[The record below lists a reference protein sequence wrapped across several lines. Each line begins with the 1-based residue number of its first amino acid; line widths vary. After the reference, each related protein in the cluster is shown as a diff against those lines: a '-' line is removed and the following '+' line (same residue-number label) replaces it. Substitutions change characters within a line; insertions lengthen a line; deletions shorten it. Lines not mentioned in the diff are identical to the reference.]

1 MNATGDNYRNSP
13 FINHSLTFEA
23 NAVRRVGVIRP
34 TVEAQM
40 RANWILTLSE
50 LVLFV
55 AAVAFMT
62 TGFVWIAGG

>member
-1 MNATGDNYRNSP
+1 
-13 FINHSLTFEA
+13 
-23 NAVRRVGVIRP
+23 
-34 TVEAQM
+34 M

-55 AAVAFMT
+55 AAVACMT